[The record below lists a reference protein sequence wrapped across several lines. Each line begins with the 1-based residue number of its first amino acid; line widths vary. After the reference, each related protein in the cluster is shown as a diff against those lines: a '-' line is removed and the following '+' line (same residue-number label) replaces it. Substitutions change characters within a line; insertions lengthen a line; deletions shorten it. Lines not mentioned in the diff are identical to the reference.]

1 VSLIFESAPVS
12 APTAIDLD
20 RLVAARDGI
29 DVRQLR
35 DAFMARG
42 AAEERLQQLLDG
54 ALCVTTGQQ
63 PGLLTG
69 PLFTVYKAL
78 TAVALADALQDRL
91 GRDVVPVFWVAGD
104 DHDLIESNHVHY
116 LTNQNE
122 LHRAAVGE
130 RSSDDPLT
138 PLYREALGADIVRVL
153 DELEHAL
160 PPTEF
165 RDGVFSWLREHYR
178 ASNDFASAFAASLAD
193 LLGEFG
199 VVVFRPTEAAAKTA
213 MAPRLLQA
221 LTQAGALNEA
231 LERTATGL
239 QQDGG
244 AAPVPVG
251 DGASLVMIEGAQG
264 RDRLVVQGAGFVTR
278 RSGESW
284 TMETLEQ
291 VAREEPQRLSPNVL
305 LRPVVE
311 ASLLPTLAYVA
322 GPGELR
328 YLPQCRPVYD
338 ALGVVAQAPFPR
350 WSSFAVEP
358 RVTKVLEK
366 YGVSLDDLQRN
377 DLESSLVR
385 DDMSDEIRE
394 PLTALRTTLARE
406 YQALQ
411 DAVVAV
417 DPTLKKSVQST
428 RNASMT
434 GLKDLEKRI
443 VALLKKR
450 NEIVVQQIDK
460 ARQNVYPTGK
470 PQERVFTI
478 APYLVRYGRA
488 FLDLA
493 LTAARAHVGA
503 CLPP

>member
-1 VSLIFESAPVS
+1 
-12 APTAIDLD
+12 
-20 RLVAARDGI
+20 LVAAREGI
-29 DVRQLR
+29 ELGGLA
-35 DAFMARG
+35 DAFVARG
-42 AAEERLQQLLDG
+42 AAESRLQELLGG

-78 TAVALADALQDRL
+78 TAVALADALQGRL
-91 GRDVVPVFWVAGD
+91 GRPVVPVFWVAGD
-104 DHDLIESNHVHY
+104 DHDLAESNHIHY
-116 LTNQNE
+116 LTGENDVR
-122 LHRAAVGE
+122 RAAVHE

-138 PLYREALGADIVRVL
+138 PLYREPLGRDVERVL
-153 DELEHAL
+153 ADLADTL

-165 RDGVFSWLREHYR
+165 RDEVFAWLGAHYTP
-178 ASNDFASAFAASLAD
+178 SNDFASAFAGSLAE
-193 LLGEFG
+193 LLGDFG
-199 VVVFRPTEAAAKTA
+199 LVVFRPTSLAAKGA
-213 MAPRLLQA
+213 MAPRLVQA
-221 LTQAGALNEA
+221 LRDAASLDEA
-231 LERTATGL
+231 LQQQATRLAAAGEP
-239 QQDGG
+239 
-244 AAPVPVG
+244 APVPVG
-251 DGASLVMIEGAQG
+251 DGASLVMIEGSLG
-264 RDRLVVQGAGFVTR
+264 RDRLVAEGPGFVTR
-278 RSGESW
+278 RSSESW
-284 TMETLEQ
+284 TIDELAR

-328 YLPQCRPVYD
+328 YLPQCAPVY
-338 ALGVVAQAPFPR
+338 ALLDVVPQTPFPR
-350 WSSFAVEP
+350 WSAFAIEP

-366 YGVSLDDLQRN
+366 YDIARDDLRRT

-385 DDMSDEIRE
+385 DDMGADIAG
-394 PLTALRTTLARE
+394 PLAALRTALAHE

-428 RNASMT
+428 RNAAMT

-450 NEIVVQQIDK
+450 NEIVVQQIEK
-460 ARQNVYPTGK
+460 ARHNVYPTGK
-470 PQERVFTI
+470 PQERVFTV
-478 APYLVRYGRA
+478 APYLVRYGRE
-488 FLDLA
+488 FLAAA
-493 LTAARAHVGA
+493 LDEARAHVEA